1 MSQFGPWGRGT
12 PRWSLATAQA
22 AFGMA
27 STAGLVATMAMVSVD
42 PPLCCSGPSLGS
54 TLILS
59 FSFFVRVQ
67 SAEGFWIRLW
77 PSESTFPKQSD
88 PTPCTVLSARIVAAG
103 LMVPEPSTNTPP
115 PDIGKLCVPVP
126 ATLFAATVASVS
138 TRGDRNVSIPP
149 PNDLIEPDPVSF
161 AVTVLFA
168 IVEFVIA
175 PSSDWLVS
183 HRLPPRARA
192 MPSAVVARAVFR
204 LTVEP
209 TIEADPDAHMPPP
222 PALESSGPAPAA
234 TWLRST
240 EDLTS
245 ERCAGAV

>member
-1 MSQFGPWGRGT
+1 MSQRGPWGRGT

-22 AFGMA
+22 AARMA
-27 STAGLVATMAMVSVD
+27 SSAGLVAPMAMVSVG
-42 PPLCCSGPSLGS
+42 PPLSASSPSFGSTFTWSLG
-54 TLILS
+54 
-59 FSFFVRVQ
+59 FFAKVQ
-67 SAEGFWIRLW
+67 NPEGFWTRLC
-77 PSESTFPKQSD
+77 PSETTFPKQSD
-88 PTPCTVLSARIVAAG
+88 PPPCAVLGARIVAAG
-103 LMVPEPSTNTPP
+103 LMVPLASMNTPP
-115 PDIGKLCVPVP
+115 PESGKPGVPVP

-161 AVTVLFA
+161 AVTMLPA

-183 HRLPPRARA
+183 HRPPPRARA

>member
-27 STAGLVATMAMVSVD
+27 STAGLVAAMAIVSVG
-42 PPLCCSGPSLGS
+42 PPLCCSSPSLGS

-59 FSFFVRVQ
+59 FGFSVRLQ
-67 SAEGFWIRLW
+67 NPEGFWIRLC
-77 PSESTFPKQSD
+77 PSETTFPKQSA
-88 PTPCTVLSARIVAAG
+88 PTPCAVLSARIVAAG
-103 LMVPEPSTNTPP
+103 PTVPVPSTNTPP
-115 PDIGKLCVPVP
+115 PESGKLGVPVP

-183 HRLPPRARA
+183 HRPPPRARA
-192 MPSAVVARAVFR
+192 MPSAVVASSVFR

-209 TIEADPDAHMPPP
+209 TIEADPAAQPPPP
-222 PALESSGPAPAA
+222 PAWASIEPAPAV

-240 EDLTS
+240 EDPTS
-245 ERCAGAV
+245 ERCAFAV

>member
-1 MSQFGPWGRGT
+1 MSQRGPWGRGT

-22 AFGMA
+22 AARMA
-27 STAGLVATMAMVSVD
+27 SSAGLVAPMAMVSVG
-42 PPLCCSGPSLGS
+42 PPLSASSPSFGSTFTWSLG
-54 TLILS
+54 
-59 FSFFVRVQ
+59 FFAKVQ
-67 SAEGFWIRLW
+67 NPEGFWTRLW
-77 PSESTFPKQSD
+77 PFEPTDPKQSA
-88 PTPCTVLSARIVAAG
+88 PTPCARSRARIVAASVT
-103 LMVPEPSTNTPP
+103 VPEPSTNTPP

-175 PSSDWLVS
+175 PWSDWLVG
-183 HRLPPRARA
+183 HRPPPRAWA
-192 MPSAVVARAVFR
+192 A
-204 LTVEP
+204 
-209 TIEADPDAHMPPP
+209 ID
-222 PALESSGPAPAA
+222 PAPAV
-234 TWLRST
+234 TWSRST

-245 ERCAGAV
+245 ERCAFAV